1 MSFNTIVI
9 GAGWAG
15 AVAARHLSSAGRS
28 VLVLE
33 ARERVGGRAFTLK
46 DQPGQSIPVDL
57 GCSAIHGYNEGNPV
71 REIAK
76 QSGVKVVVAAP
87 KPQAIV
93 APNGEKVDERVGSN
107 LGKAISAAKEHAR
120 EMMPDTRIALSSF
133 LLNSAS
139 PLFEGLDDPTQ
150 LKYAVQYAN
159 MLQVPFGTAL
169 ETVGMRWYGFEDSF
183 AGSDG
188 MPEGGFQD
196 LVTQVMTEAE
206 EQGLKLQ
213 LGEVVSNIS
222 LDESSGSIH
231 VTTNKGTYTGQT
243 VLSTIPLGVLQHETS
258 PKFLPQLP
266 ARRTSIMA
274 RTKVGALNKLVISY
288 PAAWWAQEFGSFI
301 LLPEED
307 SQSHPPTAQ
316 PWLSDLLKSTT
327 ILALSISTDQSKAML
342 MLLIGADAG
351 IALEDFAT
359 EGDVEALRSA
369 THAYLVKRLAPPGSS
384 ADVPEPTHAYCT
396 RWSSDPYARG
406 ATTTPVQI
414 GEEVSPLDFAELG
427 KPLWAGKLGFAG
439 EHTSMHHRG
448 SVAGAVESGFRE
460 AERIEKLLKLW
471 DGQ

>member
-1 MSFNTIVI
+1 MSFNTIII

-15 AVAARHLSSAGRS
+15 AVAARHLSSAGKS

-33 ARERVGGRAFTLK
+33 ARDRVGGRAFTLK
-46 DQPGQSIPVDL
+46 DQPGQSFPVDL

-76 QSGVKVVVAAP
+76 LSGVKVTVAAS
-87 KPQAIV
+87 KSQAV
-93 APNGEKVDERVGSN
+93 LVGEGEEVDARVVSN
-107 LGKAISAAKEHAR
+107 LGKAVGAAREHAR
-120 EMMPDTRIALSSF
+120 EMMPDTRIALSSY

-139 PLFEGLDDPTQ
+139 PLFEGLSTPVQ
-150 LKYAVQYAN
+150 QKYAAQYAN
-159 MLQVPFGTAL
+159 MLQVPLGTSL
-169 ETVGMRWYGFEDSF
+169 DEVGMRWYGFEDNY

-188 MPEGGFQD
+188 APEGGFQS
-196 LVTQVMTEAE
+196 LVTKVIIEA
-206 EQGLKLQ
+206 QRAGSKLQ
-213 LGEVVSNIS
+213 LGEAVTSIS
-222 LDESSGSIH
+222 LDEHSGTIQ
-231 VTTNKGTYTGQT
+231 VATDKGTYTGQT
-243 VLSTIPLGVLQHETS
+243 ILCTIPLGVLQHETS
-258 PKFLPQLP
+258 PAFLPALP

-288 PAAWWAQEFGSFI
+288 PAAWWPQEFGSFV
-301 LLPEED
+301 LLPED
-307 SQSHPPTAQ
+307 VQPRPPTAQ

-327 ILALSISTDQSKAML
+327 VLALSMTTDSSKAML

-359 EGDVEALRSA
+359 DGDIEALRSA
-369 THAYLVKRLAPPGSS
+369 THAYLVKRLLPPGSS
-384 ADVPEPTHAYCT
+384 VDVPEPTHAYCT